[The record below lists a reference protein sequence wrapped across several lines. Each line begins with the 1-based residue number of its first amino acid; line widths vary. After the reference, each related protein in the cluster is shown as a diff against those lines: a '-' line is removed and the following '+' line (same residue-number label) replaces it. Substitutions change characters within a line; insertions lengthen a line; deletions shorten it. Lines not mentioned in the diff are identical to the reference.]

1 VATKTGVEF
10 VKTEQSRA
18 VGPLHESIDTES
30 RRRIGGNVASRFRSA
45 SDWKPGSWAKAMP
58 DAPANGVVRPNFL
71 ARAVFF
77 GLMEVVCKNSLC
89 RCGDESASEERI
101 VYGAYLGVTVCPS
114 SLVPR

>member
-30 RRRIGGNVASRFRSA
+30 RRRIGGNVASRFRSP

-58 DAPANGVVRPNFL
+58 EAPANGVVPNFL